1 MKQETIFYSRTE
13 TENEV
18 MIKWKPYTTYG
29 SFLYIILAV
38 VFSQIFSKTFNS
50 ILMILAMISFIM
62 MIVNTVISIIAT
74 KKITNEARMAQQKG
88 NCRLEGNKYSLS
100 NPLVIHIYK

>member
-13 TENEV
+13 SENEV
-18 MIKWKPYTTYG
+18 IIKWKPYTTYG

-50 ILMILAMISFIM
+50 IFIILAGISFLM
-62 MIVNTVISIIAT
+62 MFVNAVVAIITT
-74 KKITNEARMAQQKG
+74 KAVSNEARIAQQKG
-88 NCRLEGNKYSLS
+88 NCRLEGNKYSFS
-100 NPLVIHIYK
+100 NPLMIHIYK